1 MNFTQQI
8 INGLSLGAIYAL
20 IALGYTMVFG
30 ILNLINLAHG
40 EIMMVGAYTGYVLVN
55 YYGQSL
61 PVAIIGA
68 IITCCIVGY
77 FLERFCYRSILK
89 GKRTGLV
96 VSAVG
101 ASITIQYI
109 IMLIFKS
116 NPRAYNV
123 NTSDFF
129 NIGGVAISKIKIFI
143 LLISVIIMIVL
154 VYFLKHT
161 KSGISMR
168 AVSDKEIAAV
178 LCGVNKQS
186 AISWAFGI
194 GCALAGISGVIYGS
208 LYLINP
214 FMGGLPGMKAF
225 CAAVLGGVGNI
236 PGAVIGG
243 LLLGLSETFSTAF
256 FNSSIK
262 DVLTF
267 SILLLVLLF
276 LPGGILGSNKGDKRV

>member
-40 EIMMVGAYTGYVLVN
+40 EIMMIGAYTGYVLVN
-55 YYGQSL
+55 HYNQNL
-61 PVAIIGA
+61 IVAILGA
-68 IITCCIVGY
+68 IVTCCISGY
-77 FLERFCYRSILK
+77 LMERLCYRSILK

-96 VSAVG
+96 VSAIG

-109 IMLIFKS
+109 VMLIFKS
-116 NPRAYNV
+116 NPRAYDI
-123 NTSDFF
+123 NTSDLL
-129 NIGGVAISKIKIFI
+129 NISDVAISKIKIFI
-143 LLISVIIMIVL
+143 LVISILIMIVL
-154 VYFLKHT
+154 TYFFKRT
-161 KSGISMR
+161 RSGIAMR
-168 AVSDKEIAAV
+168 AVSDKETAAV

-186 AISWAFGI
+186 AISWAFSI

-214 FMGGLPGMKAF
+214 FMGSSPSMKAF

-243 LLLGLSETFSTAF
+243 LILGLSETFSTAF

-276 LPGGILGSNKGDKRV
+276 LPEGITGSNKGDKRV